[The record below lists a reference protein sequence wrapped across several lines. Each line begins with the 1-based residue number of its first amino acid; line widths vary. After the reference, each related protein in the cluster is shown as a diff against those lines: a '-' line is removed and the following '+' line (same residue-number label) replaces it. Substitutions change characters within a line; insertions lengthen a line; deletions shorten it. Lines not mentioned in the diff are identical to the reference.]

1 MTIRGEKSPRQRW
14 RCNYYKKNKK
24 RIRENQIIYMR
35 RYRKKIKEGKYINRI
50 KSYGKIN
57 SNSIDYFNKSYDNK
71 VEFLHESTTVYF
83 D

>member
-1 MTIRGEKSPRQRW
+1 MTIRGEKSPRQLW
-14 RCNYYKKNKK
+14 RSNYYKKNKK
-24 RIRENQIIYMR
+24 RIREEQSIYR
-35 RYRKKIKEGKYINRI
+35 L

-57 SNSIDYFNKSYDNK
+57 TKNINYFTKSYDNR